1 MLTRSLSRA
10 CWLSCSLSI
19 LWGAA
24 SLSAAEKDKSKKTD
38 AASDVPLQ
46 RVVMF
51 NSGVGFFDRQGTVQ
65 GDAQIEL
72 KFSVDDINDLL
83 KSMVVQDLGGGHISA
98 VTYGS
103 KEPIR
108 WP

>member
-1 MLTRSLSRA
+1 MLF
-10 CWLSCSLSI
+10 
-19 LWGAA
+19 GAA
-24 SLSAAEKDKSKKTD
+24 ILPAAEKDKPKKPE
-38 AASDVPLQ
+38 ASSEVPLQ

-51 NSGVGFFDRQGTVQ
+51 NSGVGFFDRQGTVN

-83 KSMVVQDLGGGHISA
+83 KSMIVQDLGGGHISA

-103 KEPIR
+103 KEPISQR
-108 WP
+108 